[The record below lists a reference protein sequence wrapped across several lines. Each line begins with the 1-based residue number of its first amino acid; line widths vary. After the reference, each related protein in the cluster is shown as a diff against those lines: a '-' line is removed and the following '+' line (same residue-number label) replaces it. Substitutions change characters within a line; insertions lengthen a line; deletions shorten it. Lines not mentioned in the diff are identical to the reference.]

1 MNRTKPRIENVFR
14 PFRAEPLSYG
24 LFLGLKPHA
33 QAYHPF
39 GVQTEHGRSCKG
51 QDRSQI
57 ATGISGSES
66 GNVLTPFQGGTFCYA
81 QFLGLKPQAQAY
93 HPFGV
98 QTESSKIL

>member
-24 LFLGLKPHA
+24 LFLGLKPQA

-57 ATGISGSES
+57 ATEISGWES
-66 GNVLTPFQGGTFCYA
+66 GNVLPPLSGRNFFFMRNSWG
-81 QFLGLKPQAQAY
+81 
-93 HPFGV
+93 
-98 QTESSKIL
+98 